1 MNDTARP
8 AMRGKLIRC
17 LLIVVC
23 IVFGLAVAAVA
34 EEPRTYQTKNI
45 FQAGAPSIL
54 MPGAATLYRS
64 KQGVEMRIATSGL
77 DMNSSYSVW
86 WVVFNNPSACV
97 GGCGADD
104 LSNPAVRASV
114 FYAAGFVTG
123 LSNTGNITAHM
134 EAGAL
139 PEGIDIE
146 LGNGLEPGN
155 GFSAEIH
162 IVVRSHGGTLIGSVA
177 QQIGSFNG
185 GCNPTCANKQ
195 AAVFPPV
202 Q

>member
-1 MNDTARP
+1 MGR
-8 AMRGKLIRC
+8 KLFVSA
-17 LLIVVC
+17 LIGVSVV
-23 IVFGLAVAAVA
+23 VGLTFAAA
-34 EEPRTYQTKNI
+34 AAEPRTYQTTNM
-45 FQAGAPSIL
+45 FQAG
-54 MPGAATLYRS
+54 MPGVKLPGGATLYRS
-64 KQGVEMRIATSGL
+64 KQALEMRVATSGL

-123 LSNTGNITAHM
+123 IGNDGNVTAHID
-134 EAGAL
+134 AGAL
-139 PEGIDIE
+139 PEGIDVE
-146 LGNGLEPGN
+146 VGSGLEPGN
-155 GFSAEIH
+155 GFGAEVH
-162 IVVRSHGGTLIGSVA
+162 IVVRSHGFTLVGSVDK
-177 QQIGSFNG
+177 QIGSFNG

-195 AAVFPPV
+195 AAMFPPV